1 MVSKELGVE
10 PKELSLP
17 SMRYAGALRIAAM
30 ADSVVTPEP
39 YIEDHRQEYGPDV
52 LYRTLARQFVLGRDY
67 SKAMKVQRPAAHRT
81 AF

>member
-1 MVSKELGVE
+1 MVSKEQGVE

-17 SMRYAGALRIAAM
+17 NTRYAGALRIAAM

-39 YIEDHRQEYGPDV
+39 YIDDHRQDYGPDV

-67 SKAMKVQRPAAHRT
+67 LKAIKV
-81 AF
+81 

>member
-10 PKELSLP
+10 PKEVSLP
-17 SMRYAGALRIAAM
+17 NMRYAGELRIAAM

-39 YIEDHRQEYGPDV
+39 CVEDHRQEYGPGV

-67 SKAMKVQRPAAHRT
+67 SKAMEV
-81 AF
+81 